1 MIEITDV
8 DAWEVLDS
16 RGNPTVRV
24 AVKTDNG
31 RGVFTVPAGASTG
44 AHEAYELRDGDDR
57 FGGLGVRT
65 AIGNVRDELAPL
77 TIGRDVTEQR
87 AIDEAIVE
95 YDGTGNLSK
104 VGANAS
110 LGVSGAIAH
119 AASNALGK
127 PLYEYIATDAP
138 GRIPLPMVNALSGG
152 LHAHGGIAI
161 QDFLIVPAGA
171 RSYRDAIETVWDVRI
186 ALRERIDEAGHRP
199 LVADE
204 GGFSPPLAGVTD
216 AFELLEAAVRD
227 AGYAPARDDI
237 AFAVDVAA
245 THFYDSDKGTYELEG
260 QQLKPPELIATIREW
275 VDRYPIISLEDPL
288 AEDDWVYWIDL
299 VDELGN
305 DIQILGDDLIVTNI
319 YRLNRAVETGAANAV
334 LVKPNQAGTMTR
346 AIDIIRRATEIGTA
360 PVVSARSGETCDRT
374 IADLAVALD
383 AGQIKIGSLARSE
396 RLAKYNRL
404 LEIARENQLG
414 LAEPF

>member
-288 AEDDWVYWIDL
+288 AEDDWIYWIDL